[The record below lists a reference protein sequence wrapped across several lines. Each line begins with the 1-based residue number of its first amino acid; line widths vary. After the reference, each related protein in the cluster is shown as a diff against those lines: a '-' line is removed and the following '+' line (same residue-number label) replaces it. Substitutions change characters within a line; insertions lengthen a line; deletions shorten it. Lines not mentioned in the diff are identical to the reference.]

1 MSDEAKVDFSRFTGS
16 RIQGKAESEE
26 ASRGQNPEQHLRP
39 RVEVERHPGY
49 FQRKQEREG
58 NSEWS
63 GASAGG
69 GTWAGRSR

>member
-1 MSDEAKVDFSRFTGS
+1 MSGSEKVDFSRFTGS
-16 RIQGKAESEE
+16 RIQGKARSEE
-26 ASRGQNPEQHLRP
+26 ESRGQKPQQQLRP
-39 RVEVERHPGY
+39 RAEIEKHPGY

-63 GASAGG
+63 GASGG

>member
-1 MSDEAKVDFSRFTGS
+1 MSEKTNINLSHFTGS

-26 ASRGQNPEQHLRP
+26 ASRGQKPEQQLRP
-39 RVEVERHPGY
+39 RAEIEAHPGY

-58 NSEWS
+58 KSEWS
-63 GASAGG
+63 GASGGG